1 MHPTLYFLLSYTSY
15 YLTVLHFLLSYCLT
29 LLTVLLSYT
38 SYYLTQVNSF
48 TFLFDLPAYQ
58 AHRTPQRIAGAMWR
72 QGSKEEIT
80 SDQLVNLVQE
90 IALDLIKRDVKKG
103 DRVVILTDRYSIKW
117 LATDMAI
124 MATGAISAPLHH
136 PVREA
141 ELDLIIQRIEPK
153 ILIHTDAVA
162 VAPYKGINIMLLDDL
177 VSTNQLSTVEEIKRL
192 EEIRSS
198 LLVDDIAT
206 IVHTSGSSG
215 EPRAVCLSH
224 RNVVSN
230 VMSVLSLV
238 PFTPG
243 TKVMSFLPLSHIFE
257 RIVCYVYIACG
268 ANIYFLESY
277 RNALFALKDIRP
289 EYFTSVPLILERFV
303 SVLEDRIEETS
314 WFTRWAYRSWEKTNR
329 GLLSHIGSLIAHQ
342 WIIKRWKR
350 SMGGKLKGIVSGAA
364 YLDPKVERLY
374 ARSGI
379 KIRQGYGL
387 TEASPVIAI
396 NRFEPGGN
404 QRGTVGLPIPGVQVR
419 IADDG
424 EVLVKG
430 PNVMLG
436 YYKDEQATAQ
446 AIKDGWLYTGDI
458 GRWEKEDFLVIT
470 DRKSNIYKHAS
481 GKFIAPA
488 QIESL
493 LVHHPL
499 IHEAMIIGFKRPYTI
514 ALIIPHFDGLKK
526 VCAEKNIH
534 WTAPEYMIHNTL
546 VLQMYRD
553 LLDNFGLHSHERIEK
568 FILLSDTW
576 SPENGLL
583 TATYKPRRK
592 VIEEHYAREIEDAFT
607 N

>member
-1 MHPTLYFLLSYTSY
+1 MHYFHTHTLTHASYVSYALPFLRSEM
-15 YLTVLHFLLSYCLT
+15 
-29 LLTVLLSYT
+29 
-38 SYYLTQVNSF
+38 NSF
-48 TFLFDLPAYQ
+48 TYLFDLPAYQ
-58 AHRTPQRIAGAMWR
+58 AHRTPQRVAGGMWR
-72 QGSKEEIT
+72 QGIKEEI
-80 SDQLVNLVQE
+80 SSEQLAELVNR
-90 IALDLIKRDVKKG
+90 IAIQFIKDGVRKG
-103 DRVVILTDRYSIKW
+103 DRIVLLTDRYSIRW

-124 MATGAISAPLHH
+124 MAAGAISCPLHH
-136 PVREA
+136 PVKKD
-141 ELDLIIQRIEPK
+141 ELDIILQRLQPVVI
-153 ILIHTDAVA
+153 IHTSSVEFED
-162 VAPYKGINIMLLDDL
+162 PIGSKHILLDDL
-177 VSTNQLSTVEEIKRL
+177 ISNNNVVQEIEFDQLKKLRTE
-192 EEIRSS
+192 
-198 LLVDDIAT
+198 LLPDDIAT

-224 RNVVSN
+224 NNVVSN
-230 VMSVLSLV
+230 VMSVLSIV
-238 PFTPG
+238 PFVPG
-243 TKVMSFLPLSHIFE
+243 TRVMSFLPLSHIFE
-257 RIVCYVYIACG
+257 RIVCYVYLACG
-268 ANIYFLESY
+268 ANIYFLETY
-277 RNALFALKDIRP
+277 RNALWALKDIRP

-303 SVLEDRIEETS
+303 SILEDRIEETF
-314 WFTRWAYRSWEKTNR
+314 WFTRWAYRSWEKTDR
-329 GLLSHIGSLIAHQ
+329 GILSHLGSLIAHQ

-374 ARSGI
+374 DRSGI

-396 NRFEPGGN
+396 NRFEPGGYA
-404 QRGTVGLPIPGVQVR
+404 RGTVGLPIPGVQVK

-436 YYKDEQATAQ
+436 YYKDEDATKQAVQ
-446 AIKDGWLYTGDI
+446 DGWLHTGDI

-488 QIESL
+488 RIESIL
-493 LVHHPL
+493 DHHPL
-499 IHEAMIIGFKRPYTI
+499 IHTAMIIGFQRPYTI

-546 VLQMYRD
+546 VIQLYRD
-553 LLDNFGLHSHERIEK
+553 LLDHLGLQSHERIEK
-568 FILLSDTW
+568 FILLADTW
-576 SPENGLL
+576 SPVNGLL

-592 VIEEHYAREIEDAFT
+592 EIMRKYAKEIDDLYES
-607 N
+607 

>member
-1 MHPTLYFLLSYTSY
+1 M
-15 YLTVLHFLLSYCLT
+15 
-29 LLTVLLSYT
+29 
-38 SYYLTQVNSF
+38 NSF
-48 TFLFDLPAYQ
+48 RFLFDLPAYQ
-58 AHRTPQRIAGAMWR
+58 ADRTPQKVAGAMWR
-72 QGSKEEIT
+72 QGIKDEFSSAQFVILVEGIAT
-80 SDQLVNLVQE
+80 QLL
-90 IALDLIKRDVKKG
+90 KRGVKKG
-103 DRVVILTDRYSIKW
+103 DRIILLTDRYSIKW
-117 LATDMAI
+117 LATDIAI
-124 MATGAISAPLHH
+124 MATGAISCPLHH
-136 PVREA
+136 PVKKT
-141 ELDLIIQRIEPK
+141 ELDIILHRIEPT
-153 ILIHTDAVA
+153 IIIYTDAVDA
-162 VAPYKGINIMLLDDL
+162 SEIVVAEKVTLDELTASKDPVRDEDRMKL
-177 VSTNQLSTVEEIKRL
+177 KV
-192 EEIRSS
+192 IRGEM
-198 LLVDDIAT
+198 DPGDIAT

-224 RNVVSN
+224 HNVVSN
-230 VMSVLSLV
+230 VMSVLSIV

-243 TKVMSFLPLSHIFE
+243 TRVMSFLPLSHIFE

-289 EYFTSVPLILERFV
+289 EYFTSVPLILERFA
-303 SVLEDRIEETS
+303 SILEDRIEETS
-314 WFTRWAYRSWEKTNR
+314 WFTRWAYRSWEKTEK
-329 GLLSHIGSLIAHQ
+329 GVLSHLGSLIAHE

-374 ARSGI
+374 HRSGI

-396 NRFEPGGN
+396 NRFEPGGY
-404 QRGTVGLPIPGVQVR
+404 QKGTVGLPIPGVQVK

-436 YYKDEQATAQ
+436 YHKDEEATAL
-446 AIKDGWLYTGDI
+446 ALKDGWLHTGDI

-499 IHEAMIIGFKRPYTI
+499 IHEAMIIGFQRPYTI
-514 ALIIPHFDGLKK
+514 ALIIPHFVGLKK

-534 WTAPEYMIHNTL
+534 WTAPEYMIHNIM
-546 VLQMYRD
+546 VIEIYRD
-553 LLDNFGLHSHERIEK
+553 LLDHLGLHSHERIEK
-568 FILLSDTW
+568 FILLADTW

-592 VIEEHYAREIEDAFT
+592 VIEEKYGKEIEEMFA
-607 N
+607 

>member
-1 MHPTLYFLLSYTSY
+1 M
-15 YLTVLHFLLSYCLT
+15 
-29 LLTVLLSYT
+29 
-38 SYYLTQVNSF
+38 NNF

-58 AHRTPQRIAGAMWR
+58 AHRIPQKVAGGMWR
-72 QGSKEEIT
+72 QGIKEEIS
-80 SDQLVNLVQE
+80 SDQLVQLVQS
-90 IALDLIKRDVKKG
+90 IAFQLIDRGVKKG
-103 DRVVILTDRYSIKW
+103 DRVILFTDRYSLQW
-117 LATDMAI
+117 LSIDMAI
-124 MATGAISAPLHH
+124 MAAGAISTPLHSPIRNEELQTILH
-136 PVREA
+136 RIDPV
-141 ELDLIIQRIEPK
+141 LIISSGAVDMSTISGSFQSITFDH
-153 ILIHTDAVA
+153 LI
-162 VAPYKGINIMLLDDL
+162 GLDY
-177 VSTNQLSTVEEIKRL
+177 TVNEEGLQKLKQIRD
-192 EEIRSS
+192 EIQPH
-198 LLVDDIAT
+198 DIAT

-224 RNVVSN
+224 HNIVSN
-230 VMSVLSLV
+230 VMSVLSIV

-243 TKVMSFLPLSHIFE
+243 TRVMSFLPLSHIFE
-257 RIVCYVYIACG
+257 RIVCYVYLACG

-277 RNALFALKDIRP
+277 RNALFALKDVRP
-289 EYFTSVPLILERFV
+289 EYFTSVPLILERFA
-303 SVLEDRIEETS
+303 SILEERIEETS
-314 WFTRWAYRSWEKTNR
+314 WFTRWAYRSWEKTDR

-342 WIIKRWKR
+342 WIIKRWKK
-350 SMGGKLKGIVSGAA
+350 SMGGRLKGIVSGAA

-374 ARSGI
+374 SRSGI

-436 YYKDEQATAQ
+436 YYKDEEATAN
-446 AIKDGWLYTGDI
+446 AIRDGWLYTGDI
-458 GRWEKEDFLVIT
+458 GHWEKEDFLVIT

-514 ALIIPHFDGLKK
+514 ALIIPHFDGLQKI
-526 VCAEKNIH
+526 CAEKNIH

-546 VLQMYRD
+546 VIQMYRD
-553 LLDNFGLHSHERIEK
+553 VLDNLGLHSHERIEK
-568 FILLSDTW
+568 FILLADTW

-592 VIEEHYAREIEDAFT
+592 VIEEKYAKEIEEVYGL
-607 N
+607 

>member
-1 MHPTLYFLLSYTSY
+1 M
-15 YLTVLHFLLSYCLT
+15 
-29 LLTVLLSYT
+29 
-38 SYYLTQVNSF
+38 NSF
-48 TFLFDLPAYQ
+48 TFLFDLPVYQ
-58 AHRTPQRIAGAMWR
+58 ADRTPQRVAGAMWR
-72 QGSKEEIT
+72 QGIKEEI
-80 SDQLVNLVQE
+80 SSAQFVILVE
-90 IALDLIKRDVKKG
+90 GIATELLKRGVKKG
-103 DRVVILTDRYSIKW
+103 DRVILLTDRYSTKW

-124 MATGAISAPLHH
+124 MATGAISCPLHH
-136 PVREA
+136 PVKKA
-141 ELDLIIQRIEPK
+141 ELDIILHRIEPVVIIYTAAVDLSEISGVDK
-153 ILIHTDAVA
+153 IL
-162 VAPYKGINIMLLDDL
+162 LDELTALND
-177 VSTNQLSTVEEIKRL
+177 TICEEDRL
-192 EEIRSS
+192 RLQAIREEMNPG
-198 LLVDDIAT
+198 DIAT

-224 RNVVSN
+224 HNVVSN
-230 VMSVLSLV
+230 VMSVLSIV

-243 TKVMSFLPLSHIFE
+243 TRVMSFLPLSHIFE

-268 ANIYFLESY
+268 ANVYFLESY

-289 EYFTSVPLILERFV
+289 EYFTSVPLILERFA
-303 SVLEDRIEETS
+303 SILEDRIEETS
-314 WFTRWAYRSWEKTNR
+314 WFTRWAYRSWEKTER
-329 GLLSHIGSLIAHQ
+329 GILSHLGSLIAHE

-374 ARSGI
+374 HRSGI

-396 NRFEPGGN
+396 NRFEPGGY
-404 QRGTVGLPIPGVQVR
+404 QRGTVGLPIPGVQVK
-419 IADDG
+419 IAEDG
-424 EVLVKG
+424 EILVKG

-436 YYKDEQATAQ
+436 YYKDAEATALS
-446 AIKDGWLYTGDI
+446 IKDGWLHTGDI

-493 LVHHPL
+493 LNHHPL

-514 ALIIPHFDGLKK
+514 ALVIPHFDGLKK

-534 WTAPEYMIHNTL
+534 WTAPEYMIHNTMVIQL
-546 VLQMYRD
+546 YRD
-553 LLDNFGLHSHERIEK
+553 LLDHLGLHSHERIEK
-568 FILLSDTW
+568 FILLADTW

-592 VIEEHYAREIEDAFT
+592 VIEEMYAKEIEEMYA
-607 N
+607 

>member
-1 MHPTLYFLLSYTSY
+1 M
-15 YLTVLHFLLSYCLT
+15 
-29 LLTVLLSYT
+29 
-38 SYYLTQVNSF
+38 NNF
-48 TFLFDLPAYQ
+48 TFLFDLPEYQ
-58 AHRTPQRIAGAMWR
+58 AHRIPQQVAGGMWR
-72 QGSKEEIT
+72 QGIKDEIP
-80 SDQLVNLVQE
+80 SASFVRLVKS
-90 IALDLIKRDVKKG
+90 IAIRLIHQGIQKG
-103 DRVVILTDRYSIKW
+103 DRVIILTDRYSLQW

-124 MATGAISAPLHH
+124 MATGAISCPLHH
-136 PVREA
+136 PVKKA
-141 ELDLIIQRIEPK
+141 ELDTILQRLEPSIIIY
-153 ILIHTDAVA
+153 TTAVDLSEA
-162 VAPYKGINIMLLDDL
+162 SVPMAILLDDL
-177 VSTNQLSTVEEIKRL
+177 TTFEIDPTQEDTKKL
-192 EEIRSS
+192 DAIRAG
-198 LLVDDIAT
+198 LDPHDIAT

-224 RNVVSN
+224 HNVVSN
-230 VMSVLSLV
+230 VMAVLSIV
-238 PFTPG
+238 PFTSG
-243 TKVMSFLPLSHIFE
+243 TRVMSFLPLSHIFE
-257 RIVCYVYIACG
+257 RIVCYVYIASG

-277 RNALFALKDIRP
+277 RNAVFALKDIRP
-289 EYFTSVPLILERFV
+289 EYFTSVPLILERFAA
-303 SVLEDRIEETS
+303 VLEERIEETS
-314 WFTRWAYRSWEKTNR
+314 WFTRWAYRSWEKTDR
-329 GLLSHIGSLIAHQ
+329 GILSTFGSLIAHQ

-350 SMGGKLKGIVSGAA
+350 SLGGKIKGIVSGAA

-396 NRFEPGGN
+396 NRFEPGGY

-436 YYKDEQATAQ
+436 YYKDEAATKL
-446 AIKDGWLYTGDI
+446 AIQDGWLHTGDI
-458 GRWEKEDFLVIT
+458 GHWEKENFLVIS

-546 VLQMYRD
+546 VINLYRD
-553 LLDNFGLHSHERIEK
+553 LLDSIGLQSHERIEK
-568 FILLSDTW
+568 FILLSDVW

-592 VIEEHYAREIEDAFT
+592 VIEEKYAKEIEEVYA
-607 N
+607 

>member
-1 MHPTLYFLLSYTSY
+1 MFS
-15 YLTVLHFLLSYCLT
+15 
-29 LLTVLLSYT
+29 
-38 SYYLTQVNSF
+38 
-48 TFLFDLPAYQ
+48 FLFDLPAYQ
-58 AHRTPQRIAGAMWR
+58 AHRTPQRVAGAMWR
-72 QGSKEEIT
+72 QGIKEEIT
-80 SDQLVNLVQE
+80 SDQLDALVKK
-90 IALDLIKRDVKKG
+90 IATQLLYKGIRKG
-103 DRVVILTDRYSIKW
+103 DRVIILTDRYSIRW

-124 MATGAISAPLHH
+124 MAAGAISTPLHH
-136 PVREA
+136 PVRQA
-141 ELDLIIQRIEPK
+141 ELNLILHRIEPA
-153 ILIHTDAVA
+153 IIIHTS
-162 VAPYKGINIMLLDDL
+162 GIDVDGIAGTMKVDLDDMI
-177 VSTNQLSTVEEIKRL
+177 SSAHDPTAEDIKTL
-192 EEIRSS
+192 EDIRSS
-198 LLVDDIAT
+198 LASDDIAT

-224 RNVVSN
+224 HNVVSN
-230 VMSVLSLV
+230 VLSVLSIV

-243 TKVMSFLPLSHIFE
+243 TRVLSFLPLSHIFE
-257 RIVCYVYIACG
+257 RIVCYVYIASG
-268 ANIYFLESY
+268 ANVYFLESY
-277 RNALFALKDIRP
+277 RNALFALKDVRP
-289 EYFTSVPLILERFV
+289 EYFTSVPLILERFA
-303 SVLEDRIEETS
+303 SILEERIEETS

-329 GLLSHIGSLIAHQ
+329 GLLSHIGSLIAHE
-342 WIIKRWKR
+342 WIIKRWKK
-350 SMGGKLKGIVSGAA
+350 SMGGKLRGIVSGAA

-396 NRFEPGGN
+396 NRFEPGGYC
-404 QRGTVGLPIPGVQVR
+404 RATVGLPIPGVEVR
-419 IADDG
+419 IAEDG

-430 PNVMLG
+430 PNVMRG
-436 YYKDEQATAQ
+436 YYNDPEGTAL
-446 AIKDGWLYTGDI
+446 AIQDGWLHTGDI

-488 QIESL
+488 QLESL

-546 VLQMYRD
+546 VIQLYRD
-553 LLDNFGLHSHERIEK
+553 LLDHLGLHSHERIEK
-568 FILLSDTW
+568 FILLADTW

-592 VIEEHYAREIEDAFT
+592 VIEEMYTKEIEELYEA
-607 N
+607 

>member
-1 MHPTLYFLLSYTSY
+1 M
-15 YLTVLHFLLSYCLT
+15 
-29 LLTVLLSYT
+29 
-38 SYYLTQVNSF
+38 NSF
-48 TFLFDLPAYQ
+48 TFLFDLPVYQ
-58 AHRTPQRIAGAMWR
+58 ADRTPQRVAGAMWR
-72 QGSKEEIT
+72 QGIKEEI
-80 SDQLVNLVQE
+80 SSAQFVILVE
-90 IALDLIKRDVKKG
+90 GIATELLKRGVKKG
-103 DRVVILTDRYSIKW
+103 DRVILLTDRYSTKW

-124 MATGAISAPLHH
+124 MATGAISCPLHH
-136 PVREA
+136 PVKKA
-141 ELDLIIQRIEPK
+141 ELDIILSRIEPVVIIYTAAVDLSEISGVDK
-153 ILIHTDAVA
+153 IL
-162 VAPYKGINIMLLDDL
+162 LDELTALND
-177 VSTNQLSTVEEIKRL
+177 TICEEDRL
-192 EEIRSS
+192 RLQAIREEMNPG
-198 LLVDDIAT
+198 DIAT

-224 RNVVSN
+224 HNVVSN
-230 VMSVLSLV
+230 VMSVLSIV

-243 TKVMSFLPLSHIFE
+243 TRVMSFLPLSHIFE

-268 ANIYFLESY
+268 ANVYFLESY

-289 EYFTSVPLILERFV
+289 EYFTSVPLILERFA
-303 SVLEDRIEETS
+303 SILEDRIEETS
-314 WFTRWAYRSWEKTNR
+314 WFTRWAYRSWEKTER
-329 GLLSHIGSLIAHQ
+329 GILSHLGSLIAHE

-374 ARSGI
+374 HRSGI

-396 NRFEPGGN
+396 NRFEPGGY
-404 QRGTVGLPIPGVQVR
+404 QRGTVGLPIPGVQVK
-419 IADDG
+419 IAEDG
-424 EVLVKG
+424 EILVKG

-436 YYKDEQATAQ
+436 YYKDAEATALS
-446 AIKDGWLYTGDI
+446 IKDGWLHTGDI

-493 LVHHPL
+493 LNHHPL

-514 ALIIPHFDGLKK
+514 ALVIPHFDGLKK

-534 WTAPEYMIHNTL
+534 WTAPEYMIHNTMVIQL
-546 VLQMYRD
+546 YRD
-553 LLDNFGLHSHERIEK
+553 LLDHLGLHSHERIEK
-568 FILLSDTW
+568 FILLADTW

-592 VIEEHYAREIEDAFT
+592 VIEEMYAKEIEEMYA
-607 N
+607 

>member
-1 MHPTLYFLLSYTSY
+1 M
-15 YLTVLHFLLSYCLT
+15 
-29 LLTVLLSYT
+29 
-38 SYYLTQVNSF
+38 NSF
-48 TFLFDLPAYQ
+48 TYLFDLPAYQ
-58 AHRTPQRIAGAMWR
+58 AHRTPQRVAGGMWR
-72 QGSKEEIT
+72 QGIKEEI
-80 SDQLVNLVQE
+80 SSEQLAELVNR
-90 IALDLIKRDVKKG
+90 IAIQFIKDGVRKG
-103 DRVVILTDRYSIKW
+103 DRIVLLTDRYSIRW

-124 MATGAISAPLHH
+124 MAAGAISCPLHH
-136 PVREA
+136 PVKKD
-141 ELDLIIQRIEPK
+141 ELDIILLRLQPVVI
-153 ILIHTDAVA
+153 IHTSSVEIED
-162 VAPYKGINIMLLDDL
+162 PIGSKHILLDDL
-177 VSTNQLSTVEEIKRL
+177 ISNNNVVQEIEFDQLKKLRTE
-192 EEIRSS
+192 
-198 LLVDDIAT
+198 LLPDDIAT

-224 RNVVSN
+224 NNVVSN
-230 VMSVLSLV
+230 VMSVLSIV
-238 PFTPG
+238 PFVPG
-243 TKVMSFLPLSHIFE
+243 TRVMSFLPLSHIFE
-257 RIVCYVYIACG
+257 RIVCYVYLACG
-268 ANIYFLESY
+268 ANIYFLETY
-277 RNALFALKDIRP
+277 RNALWALKDIRP

-303 SVLEDRIEETS
+303 SILEDRIEETF
-314 WFTRWAYRSWEKTNR
+314 WFTRWAYRSWEKTDR
-329 GLLSHIGSLIAHQ
+329 GILSHLGSLIAHQ

-374 ARSGI
+374 DRSGI

-396 NRFEPGGN
+396 NRFEPGGYA
-404 QRGTVGLPIPGVQVR
+404 RGTVGLPIPGVQVK

-436 YYKDEQATAQ
+436 YYKDEDATKQAVQ
-446 AIKDGWLYTGDI
+446 DGWLHTGDI

-488 QIESL
+488 RIESIL
-493 LVHHPL
+493 DHHPL
-499 IHEAMIIGFKRPYTI
+499 IHTAMIIGFQRPYTI

-546 VLQMYRD
+546 VIQLYRD
-553 LLDNFGLHSHERIEK
+553 LLDHLGLQSHERIEK
-568 FILLSDTW
+568 FILLADTW

-592 VIEEHYAREIEDAFT
+592 EIMRKYAKEIDDLYES
-607 N
+607 

>member
-1 MHPTLYFLLSYTSY
+1 M
-15 YLTVLHFLLSYCLT
+15 
-29 LLTVLLSYT
+29 
-38 SYYLTQVNSF
+38 NSF

-58 AHRTPQRIAGAMWR
+58 ADRTPQRVAGAMWR
-72 QGSKEEIT
+72 QGIKEEI
-80 SDQLVNLVQE
+80 SSAQFVILVE
-90 IALDLIKRDVKKG
+90 GIATELLKRGVKKG
-103 DRVVILTDRYSIKW
+103 DRVILLTDRYSTKW

-124 MATGAISAPLHH
+124 MATGAISCPLHH
-136 PVREA
+136 PVKKS
-141 ELDLIIQRIEPK
+141 ELDIILSRIEPVVIIYTAAVDLSEVFDVVK
-153 ILIHTDAVA
+153 IPLDELTA
-162 VAPYKGINIMLLDDL
+162 INEPIGDEDKRRLK
-177 VSTNQLSTVEEIKRL
+177 VIREEMHP
-192 EEIRSS
+192 
-198 LLVDDIAT
+198 DDIAT

-224 RNVVSN
+224 HNVVSN
-230 VMSVLSLV
+230 VMSVLSIV

-243 TKVMSFLPLSHIFE
+243 TRVMSFLPLSHIFE

-268 ANIYFLESY
+268 ANVYFLESY

-289 EYFTSVPLILERFV
+289 EYFTSVPLILERFA
-303 SVLEDRIEETS
+303 SILEDRIEETS
-314 WFTRWAYRSWEKTNR
+314 WFTRWAYRSWEKTER
-329 GLLSHIGSLIAHQ
+329 GILSHLGSLIAHE

-374 ARSGI
+374 HRSGI

-396 NRFEPGGN
+396 NRFEPGGY
-404 QRGTVGLPIPGVQVR
+404 QRGTVGLPIPGVQVK
-419 IADDG
+419 IAEDG

-436 YYKDEQATAQ
+436 YYKDAEATALS
-446 AIKDGWLYTGDI
+446 IKDGWLHTGDI

-493 LVHHPL
+493 LNHHPL

-514 ALIIPHFDGLKK
+514 ALVIPHFDGLKK

-534 WTAPEYMIHNTL
+534 WTAPEYMIHNTMVIQL
-546 VLQMYRD
+546 YRD
-553 LLDNFGLHSHERIEK
+553 LLDHLGLHSHERIEK
-568 FILLSDTW
+568 FILLADTW

-592 VIEEHYAREIEDAFT
+592 VIEEMYAKEIEEMYA
-607 N
+607 

>member
-1 MHPTLYFLLSYTSY
+1 M
-15 YLTVLHFLLSYCLT
+15 
-29 LLTVLLSYT
+29 
-38 SYYLTQVNSF
+38 NSF
-48 TFLFDLPAYQ
+48 TYLFDLPAYQ
-58 AHRTPQRIAGAMWR
+58 AHRTPQRVAGGMWR
-72 QGSKEEIT
+72 QGIKEEI
-80 SDQLVNLVQE
+80 SSEQLAELVNR
-90 IALDLIKRDVKKG
+90 IAIQFIKDGVRKG
-103 DRVVILTDRYSIKW
+103 DRIVLLTDRYSIRW

-124 MATGAISAPLHH
+124 MAAGAISCPLHH
-136 PVREA
+136 PVKKD
-141 ELDLIIQRIEPK
+141 ELDIILLRLQPVVI
-153 ILIHTDAVA
+153 IHTSSVEFED
-162 VAPYKGINIMLLDDL
+162 PIGSKHILLDDL
-177 VSTNQLSTVEEIKRL
+177 ISNNNVVQEIEFDQLKKLRTE
-192 EEIRSS
+192 
-198 LLVDDIAT
+198 LLPDDIAT

-224 RNVVSN
+224 NNVVSN
-230 VMSVLSLV
+230 VMSVLSIV
-238 PFTPG
+238 PFVPG
-243 TKVMSFLPLSHIFE
+243 TRVMSFLPLSHIFE
-257 RIVCYVYIACG
+257 RIVCYVYLACG
-268 ANIYFLESY
+268 ANIYFLETY
-277 RNALFALKDIRP
+277 RNALWALKDIRP

-303 SVLEDRIEETS
+303 SILEDRIEETF
-314 WFTRWAYRSWEKTNR
+314 WFTRWAYRSWEKTDR
-329 GLLSHIGSLIAHQ
+329 GILSHLGSLIAHQ

-374 ARSGI
+374 DRSGI

-396 NRFEPGGN
+396 NRFEPGGYA
-404 QRGTVGLPIPGVQVR
+404 RGTVGLPIPGVQVK

-436 YYKDEQATAQ
+436 YYKDEDATKQAVQ
-446 AIKDGWLYTGDI
+446 DGWLHTGDI

-488 QIESL
+488 RIESIL
-493 LVHHPL
+493 DHHPL
-499 IHEAMIIGFKRPYTI
+499 IHTAMIIGFQRPYTI

-546 VLQMYRD
+546 VIQLYRD
-553 LLDNFGLHSHERIEK
+553 LLDHLGLQSHERIEK
-568 FILLSDTW
+568 FILLADTW

-592 VIEEHYAREIEDAFT
+592 EIMRKYAKEIDDLYES
-607 N
+607 

>member
-1 MHPTLYFLLSYTSY
+1 M
-15 YLTVLHFLLSYCLT
+15 
-29 LLTVLLSYT
+29 
-38 SYYLTQVNSF
+38 NSF
-48 TFLFDLPAYQ
+48 TFLFDLPVYQ
-58 AHRTPQRIAGAMWR
+58 ADRTPQRVAGAMWR
-72 QGSKEEIT
+72 QGIKEEI
-80 SDQLVNLVQE
+80 SSAQFVILVE
-90 IALDLIKRDVKKG
+90 GIATELLKRGVKKG
-103 DRVVILTDRYSIKW
+103 DRVILLTDRYSTKW

-124 MATGAISAPLHH
+124 MATGAISCPLHH
-136 PVREA
+136 PVKKA
-141 ELDLIIQRIEPK
+141 ELDIILSRIEPVVIIYTAAVDLSEISGVDK
-153 ILIHTDAVA
+153 IL
-162 VAPYKGINIMLLDDL
+162 LDELTALND
-177 VSTNQLSTVEEIKRL
+177 TICEEDRL
-192 EEIRSS
+192 RLQAIREEMNPG
-198 LLVDDIAT
+198 DIAT

-224 RNVVSN
+224 HNVVSN
-230 VMSVLSLV
+230 VMSVLSIV

-243 TKVMSFLPLSHIFE
+243 TRVMSFLPLSHIFE

-268 ANIYFLESY
+268 ANVYFLESY

-289 EYFTSVPLILERFV
+289 EYFTSVPLILERFA
-303 SVLEDRIEETS
+303 SILEDRIEETS
-314 WFTRWAYRSWEKTNR
+314 WFTRWAYRSWEKTER
-329 GLLSHIGSLIAHQ
+329 GILSHLGSLIAHE

-374 ARSGI
+374 HRSGI

-396 NRFEPGGN
+396 NRFEPGGY
-404 QRGTVGLPIPGVQVR
+404 QRGTVGLPIPGVQVK
-419 IADDG
+419 IAEDG

-436 YYKDEQATAQ
+436 YYKDAEATALS
-446 AIKDGWLYTGDI
+446 IKDGWLHTGDI

-488 QIESL
+488 QIESHL
-493 LVHHPL
+493 NHHPL

-514 ALIIPHFDGLKK
+514 ALIIPHFDGLQKI
-526 VCAEKNIH
+526 CAEKNIH
-534 WTAPEYMIHNTL
+534 WTAPEYMIHNTM
-546 VLQMYRD
+546 VIQIYRD
-553 LLDNFGLHSHERIEK
+553 LLDHLGLHSHERIEK
-568 FILLSDTW
+568 FILLADTW

-592 VIEEHYAREIEDAFT
+592 VIEEMYEKEIEEIYA
-607 N
+607 

>member
-1 MHPTLYFLLSYTSY
+1 M
-15 YLTVLHFLLSYCLT
+15 
-29 LLTVLLSYT
+29 
-38 SYYLTQVNSF
+38 NSF
-48 TFLFDLPAYQ
+48 TFLFDLPVYQ
-58 AHRTPQRIAGAMWR
+58 ADRTPQRVAGAMWR
-72 QGSKEEIT
+72 QGIKEEI
-80 SDQLVNLVQE
+80 SSAQFVILVE
-90 IALDLIKRDVKKG
+90 GIATELLKRGVKKG
-103 DRVVILTDRYSIKW
+103 DRVILLTDRYSTKW

-124 MATGAISAPLHH
+124 MATGAISCPLHH
-136 PVREA
+136 PVKKA
-141 ELDLIIQRIEPK
+141 ELDIILSRIEPVVIIYTAAVDLSEISGVDK
-153 ILIHTDAVA
+153 IL
-162 VAPYKGINIMLLDDL
+162 LDELTALND
-177 VSTNQLSTVEEIKRL
+177 TICEEDRL
-192 EEIRSS
+192 RLQAIREEMNPG
-198 LLVDDIAT
+198 DIAT

-224 RNVVSN
+224 HNVVSN
-230 VMSVLSLV
+230 VMSVLSIV

-243 TKVMSFLPLSHIFE
+243 TRVMSFLPLSHIFE

-268 ANIYFLESY
+268 ANVYFLESY

-289 EYFTSVPLILERFV
+289 EYFTSVPLILERFA
-303 SVLEDRIEETS
+303 SILEDRIEETS
-314 WFTRWAYRSWEKTNR
+314 WFTRWAYRSWEKTER
-329 GLLSHIGSLIAHQ
+329 GILSHLGSLIAHE

-374 ARSGI
+374 HRSGI

-396 NRFEPGGN
+396 NRFEPGGY
-404 QRGTVGLPIPGVQVR
+404 QRGTVGLPIPGVQVK
-419 IADDG
+419 IAEDG

-436 YYKDEQATAQ
+436 YYKDAEATALS
-446 AIKDGWLYTGDI
+446 IKDGWLHTGDI

-493 LVHHPL
+493 LNHHPL

-514 ALIIPHFDGLKK
+514 ALVIPHFDGLKK

-534 WTAPEYMIHNTL
+534 WTAPEYMIHNTMVIQL
-546 VLQMYRD
+546 YRD
-553 LLDNFGLHSHERIEK
+553 LLDHLGLHSHERIEK
-568 FILLSDTW
+568 FILLADTW

-592 VIEEHYAREIEDAFT
+592 VIEEMYAKEIEEMYA
-607 N
+607 

>member
-1 MHPTLYFLLSYTSY
+1 M
-15 YLTVLHFLLSYCLT
+15 
-29 LLTVLLSYT
+29 
-38 SYYLTQVNSF
+38 SF
-48 TFLFDLPAYQ
+48 KFLFELPAYQ
-58 AHRTPQRIAGAMWR
+58 ADRTPQKVSGAMWR
-72 QGSKEEIT
+72 QGIKDEISST
-80 SDQLVNLVQE
+80 QFAALVEVIATQLLKQG
-90 IALDLIKRDVKKG
+90 VKKG
-103 DRVVILTDRYSIKW
+103 DRIILLTDRYSLKW

-124 MATGAISAPLHH
+124 MAASAISCPLHH
-136 PVREA
+136 PIKKA
-141 ELDLIIQRIEPK
+141 ELDNILDRIEPV
-153 ILIHTDAVA
+153 IIIYTVGVDLSGVSDAV
-162 VAPYKGINIMLLDDL
+162 KISLDEL
-177 VSTNQLSTVEEIKRL
+177 TALNEPISEEDRL
-192 EEIRSS
+192 KLKEIR
-198 LLVDDIAT
+198 DEMNTRDIAT

-224 RNVVSN
+224 HNVVSN
-230 VMSVLSLV
+230 VMSVLSIV

-243 TKVMSFLPLSHIFE
+243 TRVMSFLPLSHIFE

-289 EYFTSVPLILERFV
+289 EYFTSVPLILERFA
-303 SVLEDRIEETS
+303 SILEDRIEETS
-314 WFTRWAYRSWEKTNR
+314 WFTRWAYRSWEKTDK
-329 GLLSHIGSLIAHQ
+329 GILSHLGSLIAHE

-374 ARSGI
+374 QRSGI

-387 TEASPVIAI
+387 TEASPVISI
-396 NRFEPGGN
+396 NRFEPGGY
-404 QRGTVGLPIPGVQVR
+404 QKGTVGLPIPGVQVK

-436 YYKDEQATAQ
+436 YYKDEEATSN
-446 AIKDGWLYTGDI
+446 AIKDGWLHTGDI
-458 GRWEKEDFLVIT
+458 GRWEKEDFLIIT

-499 IHEAMIIGFKRPYTI
+499 IHEAMIIGFQKPYTI
-514 ALIIPHFDGLKK
+514 ALIIPHFDGLQK

-546 VLQMYRD
+546 VIQIYRD
-553 LLDNFGLHSHERIEK
+553 LLDHLGLHSHERIEK
-568 FILLSDTW
+568 FLLLSDTW

-592 VIEEHYAREIEDAFT
+592 VIEEMYAKEIEEMYEG
-607 N
+607 